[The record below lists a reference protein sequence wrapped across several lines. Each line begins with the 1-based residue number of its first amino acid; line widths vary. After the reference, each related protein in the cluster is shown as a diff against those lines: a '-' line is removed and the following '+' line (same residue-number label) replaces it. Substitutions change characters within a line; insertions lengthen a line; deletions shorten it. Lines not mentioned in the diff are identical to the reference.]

1 MVRADV
7 PEYVAIAVTWHLT
20 RSMFDRYNLVS
31 EEDLRRVSPAD
42 RAVRGYGADEK
53 GFRRTLTRP

>member
-1 MVRADV
+1 
-7 PEYVAIAVTWHLT
+7 VTWHLT